1 MQQNSKKFTFLSIV
15 AIAIITTASTI
26 SPRGK
31 FKNLKIL
38 PQDISEKKLDS
49 IMDAYSKAL
58 KVNCDF
64 CHVPPKKDMF
74 NIANSNQE
82 MDYSLDNDMKEKARN
97 MMRLTIDINKKYFY
111 NDSLQRPEYLR
122 VVHCNTCHRGNPIP
136 PKD

>member
-1 MQQNSKKFTFLSIV
+1 MYHNQKKVTLVSLV
-15 AIAIITTASTI
+15 VLALIATASSIT
-26 SPRGK
+26 PVGK

-38 PQDISEKKLDS
+38 PQDIPEKKLDS

-58 KVNCDF
+58 KVTCDF

-74 NIANSNQE
+74 SIAKENE
-82 MDYSLDNDMKEKARN
+82 AMDYSLDNDMKEKARS

-111 NDSLQRPEYLR
+111 NDSLERPEYLR